1 MSNAEIEVIRALLA
15 ARPRPADLAERRA
28 RMNAF
33 GDRYSVPADIHRE
46 SVDAGGVE
54 AEWTLAPGSD
64 PSRVVLFLH
73 GGGYISGSIASHRHM
88 VAQLGREAGMRTLA
102 LDYRLA
108 PEYPFPAALED
119 TLAAYRFLLG
129 QGIEANRIAFAG
141 DSAGGGLAVAAMVA
155 LRDTGEN
162 LPACGWLISPW
173 ADLAQTGAT
182 MHSKAAVDPLI
193 QKAYLD
199 ELAAAYLRG
208 VESSD
213 PLASPVHA
221 DLTRL
226 PPLLISVGSAE
237 TLLDDSVSL
246 ARVAGAADVPV
257 TLEIWP
263 EMIHAFTLFY
273 QQVAVGR
280 IALAKAGVFL
290 RQHLA

>member
-1 MSNAEIEVIRALLA
+1 MD
-15 ARPRPADLAERRA
+15 P
-28 RMNAF
+28 
-33 GDRYSVPADIHRE
+33 G
-46 SVDAGGVE
+46 
-54 AEWTLAPGSD
+54 PGSD

-273 QQVAVGR
+273 QQVALGR

>member
-273 QQVAVGR
+273 QQVALGR